1 MDTSVS
7 HRRTRLSPA
16 QARGIAYWAATAVLV
31 VECVVGGVM
40 GALRLP
46 PFLGTAMHL
55 GYPAYFMTILG
66 VWYVAAGVVV
76 LAPRLPRLKEWA
88 YAGLMFNYTG
98 AALSHLWVG
107 DGAKALVGPLVFVG
121 LTAASWALRPQPRR
135 GFRPNPLTIL
145 GFTKA
150 RIVGYWITTVL
161 VATELAVG
169 GIWDVLQTDQVRVVV
184 GQLGYPAYLLTIMG
198 TWKLAGA
205 VALLIPGFSRVKE
218 WAYAGAVITYASAIA
233 SHAIVGTEDGDL
245 VAAIVLLALT
255 VASWALHPPLAKRI
269 RLRRMPRECYA
280 ARPTAQA

>member
-169 GIWDVLQTDQVRVVV
+169 GIGMSFKPIRF
-184 GQLGYPAYLLTIMG
+184 
-198 TWKLAGA
+198 
-205 VALLIPGFSRVKE
+205 ALWLDS
-218 WAYAGAVITYASAIA
+218 SA
-233 SHAIVGTEDGDL
+233 T
-245 VAAIVLLALT
+245 
-255 VASWALHPPLAKRI
+255 PP
-269 RLRRMPRECYA
+269 
-280 ARPTAQA
+280 TF